1 MTRLHEGRLW
11 FSEFFAQAVKSV
23 SLSGNLRTES
33 LRMGTRG
40 REDLH
45 FEVERSVDIV
55 RFRLRP

>member
-33 LRMGTRG
+33 LRMGT
-40 REDLH
+40 
-45 FEVERSVDIV
+45 
-55 RFRLRP
+55 